1 MSGSGRSSPFSPFL
15 AGGGPVVLDGGLA
28 TELERAGHSLDD
40 PLWSAR
46 VLLDDPG
53 AIEAVHR
60 AYLAAGADC
69 ILTATYQA
77 TIPGLAARGLSVAE
91 VEEVLREAVRL
102 AVRARRDFWAEPG
115 ARQGRLRPIVGA
127 SVGPYGAFLA
137 DGSEYRG
144 RYGVGRRALTR
155 FHRRR
160 WEILAAS
167 DADLLA
173 CETIPSLDEAE
184 VLAELA
190 GAADGKPAWL
200 SFSCRDERSLCDG
213 TPVGVAAALADA
225 APGVFAVGVNCVDPA
240 LAPAL
245 VAAIAAETDKPV
257 VAYPNAGGV
266 YDAASRSW
274 SDAPRN
280 ADSLAGAGASLGHAD
295 APVGTGASVSG
306 AGSLE
311 DVGSPAGAG
320 TSASSSGPFLGH
332 AGPPFHPARAWVE
345 AGASAVGGCCRT
357 SPSDVRRIR
366 AAFAGPWPRG
376 VPRVGA

>member
-1 MSGSGRSSPFSPFL
+1 M
-15 AGGGPVVLDGGLA
+15 LDGGLA
-28 TELERAGHSLDD
+28 TELERAGHDLDD

-53 AIEAVHR
+53 AVEAVHR

-77 TIPGLAARGLSVAE
+77 TIPGLEARGLSVAE
-91 VEEVLREAVRL
+91 AEEVLRWAVRL

-115 ARQGRLRPIVGA
+115 ARQGRIRPIVAA

-144 RYGVGRRALTR
+144 RYGVGRRALAR

-160 WEILAAS
+160 WELLAAS

-190 GAADGKPAWL
+190 GTADGKPAWL

-257 VAYPNAGGV
+257 VAYPNAGGA

-280 ADSLAGAGASLGHAD
+280 AGLAAGAGASLGHAGSSASSG
-295 APVGTGASVSG
+295 APVSG
-306 AGSLE
+306 AGSA
-311 DVGSPAGAG
+311 AGRV
-320 TSASSSGPFLGH
+320 
-332 AGPPFHPARAWVE
+332 GPPFHPARAWVE

-357 SPSDVRRIR
+357 GPSDVRHIR
-366 AAFAGPWPRG
+366 AAFAGPRPPG
-376 VPRVGA
+376 VPGGAA